1 MLFWTLFIQTAL
13 IVYLVMII
21 GAVLSWRA
29 RRGEPTA
36 VEGGTNG
43 A

>member
-1 MLFWTLFIQTAL
+1 MLFWTLFIQTAV

-29 RRGEPTA
+29 RRGLPINS
-36 VEGGTNG
+36 EGGTNG